1 MGIGVGSAQCRRKGR
16 AKTTS
21 PIAEL
26 RMIRIRMQARII
38 GGPFVPRRYVT
49 PCLSRACGIGDNVA
63 LAEPTLPTRR
73 HRPRLV
79 QSAKE
84 LTLAKDDPKTSIDA
98 GGLRYRSKVAG
109 SPFSATGAFGA
120 ATMSCFLCGKHR
132 PRAQLKSRKLLGKA
146 QAVCSPSCKELDAAQ
161 S

>member
-1 MGIGVGSAQCRRKGR
+1 MRDDR
-16 AKTTS
+16 
-21 PIAEL
+21 
-26 RMIRIRMQARII
+26 IRIIEI
-38 GGPFVPRRYVT
+38 
-49 PCLSRACGIGDNVA
+49 
-63 LAEPTLPTRR
+63 
-73 HRPRLV
+73 
-79 QSAKE
+79 KE
-84 LTLAKDDPKTSIDA
+84 LILAKDDPKTAIDA

-146 QAVCSPSCKELDAAQ
+146 QAVCSPSCKELDQANQ

>member
-1 MGIGVGSAQCRRKGR
+1 MARFLPMSDNRELAQ
-16 AKTTS
+16 
-21 PIAEL
+21 
-26 RMIRIRMQARII
+26 
-38 GGPFVPRRYVT
+38 
-49 PCLSRACGIGDNVA
+49 
-63 LAEPTLPTRR
+63 PTRFA
-73 HRPRLV
+73 HRGRVRRRISRSRP
-79 QSAKE
+79 SKE

-161 S
+161 TA

>member
-1 MGIGVGSAQCRRKGR
+1 MVRWRSQRPPTTVTVMVVTGRGARRF
-16 AKTTS
+16 
-21 PIAEL
+21 E
-26 RMIRIRMQARII
+26 
-38 GGPFVPRRYVT
+38 F
-49 PCLSRACGIGDNVA
+49 C
-63 LAEPTLPTRR
+63 
-73 HRPRLV
+73 
-79 QSAKE
+79 QSKE

-146 QAVCSPSCKELDAAQ
+146 QAVCSPSCRELDAAQ
-161 S
+161 T

>member
-1 MGIGVGSAQCRRKGR
+1 MAVSIFSVSEEF
-16 AKTTS
+16 
-21 PIAEL
+21 I
-26 RMIRIRMQARII
+26 
-38 GGPFVPRRYVT
+38 
-49 PCLSRACGIGDNVA
+49 
-63 LAEPTLPTRR
+63 
-73 HRPRLV
+73 
-79 QSAKE
+79 
-84 LTLAKDDPKTSIDA
+84 LAKDDPKTTIDA

-146 QAVCSPSCKELDAAQ
+146 QAVCSPTCKELDEAQ

>member
-1 MGIGVGSAQCRRKGR
+1 MSRWRSQR
-16 AKTTS
+16 S
-21 PIAEL
+21 PWADPL
-26 RMIRIRMQARII
+26 GC
-38 GGPFVPRRYVT
+38 GGASPFRV
-49 PCLSRACGIGDNVA
+49 C
-63 LAEPTLPTRR
+63 
-73 HRPRLV
+73 
-79 QSAKE
+79 QSKE

>member
-1 MGIGVGSAQCRRKGR
+1 MRSWRSQ
-16 AKTTS
+16 
-21 PIAEL
+21 L
-26 RMIRIRMQARII
+26 
-38 GGPFVPRRYVT
+38 VP
-49 PCLSRACGIGDNVA
+49 LQ
-63 LAEPTLPTRR
+63 
-73 HRPRLV
+73 RPRVLRLFRV
-79 QSAKE
+79 QAKE

-146 QAVCSPSCKELDAAQ
+146 QAVCSPSCRELDAAQ

>member
-1 MGIGVGSAQCRRKGR
+1 MCGLAAVAGAVGVASGTGVFIIPAGPRRELAQW
-16 AKTTS
+16 A
-21 PIAEL
+21 
-26 RMIRIRMQARII
+26 II
-38 GGPFVPRRYVT
+38 GGWRSQPRI
-49 PCLSRACGIGDNVA
+49 SRRGFPVQVA
-63 LAEPTLPTRR
+63 GGQARLAQLH
-73 HRPRLV
+73 HRSV
-79 QSAKE
+79 HVSKE

-146 QAVCSPSCKELDAAQ
+146 QAVCSPSCRELDAAQ
-161 S
+161 P

>member
-1 MGIGVGSAQCRRKGR
+1 MHAKQRFNGLGRGARRF
-16 AKTTS
+16 
-21 PIAEL
+21 E
-26 RMIRIRMQARII
+26 
-38 GGPFVPRRYVT
+38 F
-49 PCLSRACGIGDNVA
+49 C
-63 LAEPTLPTRR
+63 
-73 HRPRLV
+73 
-79 QSAKE
+79 QSKE

-146 QAVCSPSCKELDAAQ
+146 QAVCSPSCRELDAAQ
-161 S
+161 T

>member
-1 MGIGVGSAQCRRKGR
+1 MNCWRSQLASR
-16 AKTTS
+16 
-21 PIAEL
+21 
-26 RMIRIRMQARII
+26 
-38 GGPFVPRRYVT
+38 
-49 PCLSRACGIGDNVA
+49 LSRVGW
-63 LAEPTLPTRR
+63 PQPFSRS
-73 HRPRLV
+73 RP
-79 QSAKE
+79 SKE

-161 S
+161 AA